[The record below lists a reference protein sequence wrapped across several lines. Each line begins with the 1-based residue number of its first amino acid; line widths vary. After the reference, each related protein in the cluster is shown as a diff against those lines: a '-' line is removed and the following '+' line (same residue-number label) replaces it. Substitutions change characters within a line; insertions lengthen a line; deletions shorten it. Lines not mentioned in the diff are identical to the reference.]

1 MTTSALG
8 LLTGLL
14 LAIAATTGGLTGVLL
29 ALVLG
34 GLGYGL
40 GLWRDGE
47 VDPTSLRRGR
57 PRA

>member
-14 LAIAATTGGLTGVLL
+14 LAIAATTGGLTGFLL

-47 VDPTSLRRGR
+47 VDPMSLRRGR